1 MSLQEKKKRG
11 RPPLNQTIFSDE
23 KISTPDESK
32 ENSDNELKELKNE
45 FNEAKFDSEK
55 KESKYKKN
63 QRIEAEKE
71 KLKRESISGF
81 GSIGLSILIDRMDNP
96 QPLSEIEKRNFD
108 LAFDNLADKYFAKLG
123 QWQEESA
130 FVVVLAFILIP
141 RLNLGK
147 KEEKKVDSENKND

>member
-1 MSLQEKKKRG
+1 MSPQEKKKRG
-11 RPPLNQTIFSDE
+11 RPPLNQTTFSDE
-23 KISTPDESK
+23 KIPSSEDQK
-32 ENSDNELKELKNE
+32 ENSDGELKDLKNE
-45 FNEAKFDSEK
+45 FYEAKFESEK

-81 GSIGLSILIDRMDNP
+81 GSIGLSIIIDRMENP
-96 QPLSEIEKRNFD
+96 QPLSEVERRNFD
-108 LAFDNLADKYFAKLG
+108 LAFDNLVDKYFAKLG

-147 KEEKKVDSENKND
+147 KEEKKVDSENKNN